1 MLYYISLFLFSIIFA
16 QADADTNIQQPNPDH
31 ISLTIHEDLINVF
44 FQNMGE
50 IRGEGTSSVMDYS
63 WFLLEP
69 RVEIEE
75 NQAHF
80 YAKVRAK
87 TKNFRIT
94 RDVVGTMSVTFDQEQ
109 NILDVMVDK
118 ADVILDVDIFGKN
131 VVLGK
136 IDIAKHFSK
145 SLKLNGPQSIEDQVE
160 FKLPDGSIR
169 IMDVEVVSY
178 NLKLLKNE
186 IVVSTSLGFKVN
198 Q

>member
-1 MLYYISLFLFSIIFA
+1 MLRYLIIFLFSIALTQTETEI
-16 QADADTNIQQPNPDH
+16 TEPQPNPDH
-31 ISLTIHEDLINVF
+31 LSLTIHESLINSF

-75 NQAHF
+75 DRAHF
-80 YAKVRAK
+80 FAKVRAK

-94 RDVVGTMSVTFDQEQ
+94 RDVVGLMSITFDQEQ
-109 NILDVMVDK
+109 NILDVKVDK
-118 ADVILDVDIFGKN
+118 ADVILDVDILGKN

-136 IDIAKHFSK
+136 LDVAKHFSK
-145 SLKLNGPQSIEDQVE
+145 SLQLNGPQSIEDEVD

-178 NLKLLKNE
+178 DLKLLKDE
-186 IVVSTSLGFKVN
+186 IIISTSLGFKIK